1 MLWKSIAILSGVLL
15 CYILLSATVFHYLEQ
30 PNEISVKEKTRD
42 FHMEF
47 LRNFSCINSGDMEIF
62 VERLM
67 AAYDMG
73 VVATANKT
81 SVTNW
86 DFASAIFFTL
96 TVVTTIGYGNIAP
109 TTLAG
114 QVFCILCA
122 LCGIPLCT
130 VFLAAIGQK
139 LRYPIT
145 KLQERLVTNRS
156 HRVCRCVKF
165 CLCVLLG
172 STLLILLPSIM
183 FTLVEGWHYGESVYY
198 TVITLTT
205 IGFGDYVAGLKAV
218 PHREI
223 YRAVAAVWV
232 TLGLAWVA
240 LLISEMTGD
249 INDKIVKKEKKC
261 CTEHVSKQDE
271 LQMASLES

>member
-47 LRNFSCINSGDMEIF
+47 LR
-62 VERLM
+62 
-67 AAYDMG
+67 
-73 VVATANKT
+73 
-81 SVTNW
+81 
-86 DFASAIFFTL
+86 
-96 TVVTTIGYGNIAP
+96 YGNIAP

>member
-1 MLWKSIAILSGVLL
+1 MLWKSIAILSVVLL
-15 CYILLSATVFHYLEQ
+15 CYTFLSATVFHYLEQ
-30 PNEISVKEKTRD
+30 PNEILVKERTRD

-47 LRNFSCINSGDMEIF
+47 LRNFSCLKTGDLEIF
-62 VERLM
+62 VERVT

-81 SVTNW
+81 SETNW
-86 DFASAIFFTL
+86 DFASAFLFT
-96 TVVTTIGYGNIAP
+96 TTIISTIGYGNIAP

-114 QVFCILCA
+114 QAFCIFCA
-122 LCGIPLCT
+122 LCGIPLSA
-130 VFLAAIGQK
+130 VFLAAMGQK

-145 KLQERLVTNRS
+145 KLQERIVTSRS
-156 HRVCRCVKF
+156 HRVLRCVKV
-165 CLCVLLG
+165 CLCVVLG
-172 STLLILLPSIM
+172 STLFILLPSVL
-183 FTLVEGWHYGESVYY
+183 FSVVEGWHYGVSVYY

-205 IGFGDYVAGLKAV
+205 IGFGDYVAGQQAMPYRHL
-218 PHREI
+218 

-232 TLGLAWVA
+232 VLGLAWVA

-261 CTEHVSKQDE
+261 STKHVDEQDE
-271 LQMASLES
+271 LQMKPLES